1 MKDKYIEF
9 TFILFGLLIFFVT
22 IYGIMLTY
30 KSIVI
35 ANHTP
40 ATAQVDCYD
49 TCYPYKS
56 MGYYAEKQQCYCNT
70 TIELRS
76 VK

>member
-9 TFILFGLLIFFVT
+9 TFILFALLLVSGI

-40 ATAQVDCYD
+40 VAAQADCYN

-56 MGYYAEKQQCYCNT
+56 MGYYEEKQQCYCNT

-76 VK
+76 IK

>member
-1 MKDKYIEF
+1 MKDEIIEIIHVLIGL
-9 TFILFGLLIFFVT
+9 ILCSGLIYAVVLI
-22 IYGIMLTY
+22 Y
-30 KSIVI
+30 KFSNSTTPIVS
-35 ANHTP
+35 
-40 ATAQVDCYD
+40 QVNCYN

-56 MGYYAEKQQCYCNT
+56 MGYYEEKQQCYCNT